1 MLGRNTAWRQGSVIS
16 QVDAINA
23 GLFDQT
29 SCSSKRALVI
39 THDCDLPNDKELEV
53 EVIVGDI
60 ISNLNKQFTRA
71 RNVRRLNLAFDTLS
85 GDREFLDLH
94 ITAKISIAKSL
105 IVNANPD
112 NSLRLSEDEKR
123 ALKQWLAA
131 RYGRPAFPNAFETRL
146 RKKIDN
152 KETVEDRIGKS
163 LEKVSANLVGVFFD
177 LGENRA
183 VEIVDGTPYD
193 LRITIVYDTNEGGQS
208 ARLKAEEVALIIQA
222 TFHSAYGYPQVAS
235 DIALE
240 SCEAVADI
248 KFSLSDLRKVDQW
261 RTEYISLRQEP
272 PEHFLA
278 VGELPP

>member
-29 SCSSKRALVI
+29 SCRSKRALVI

-152 KETVEDRIGKS
+152 KETVEDKIGKS

-222 TFHSAYGYPQVAS
+222 IFHSAYGYPQVAS

-272 PEHFLA
+272 SEHFLA